1 MKVKDNTIQIMAH
14 CLQTKMLMEVK
25 LYSWLVGKPARANL
39 KYSSGLSAQGAL
51 RRRLASSLYKM

>member
-25 LYSWLVGKPARANL
+25 LYCWLVGMPARANL
-39 KYSSGLSAQGAL
+39 KVFLWLVSSRYTQKAVGVIIV
-51 RRRLASSLYKM
+51 